1 VPYSAHDAIIRSGKT
16 FLKTKEHGEIALRV
30 FGSHNLQN
38 ISAALEVSKLIGLT
52 EESFYKAIASFEG
65 AKNRLELVLENNGSK
80 VYKDYAH
87 SPSKVEATVN
97 ALKKQFNDAKVIAAF
112 ELHTFS
118 SLNRDFIRE
127 YKGSLDNADV
137 AIVYLNPKNLKVN
150 DAVPF
155 TEGDIQKAF
164 GNDSLIFIQ
173 DDTALLSTL
182 EKAKDIDKKQVY
194 AFLSSGKF
202 NNLNLEETAEK
213 LIS

>member
-1 VPYSAHDAIIRSGKT
+1 
-16 FLKTKEHGEIALRV
+16 
-30 FGSHNLQN
+30 
-38 ISAALEVSKLIGLT
+38 
-52 EESFYKAIASFEG
+52 
-65 AKNRLELVLENNGSK
+65 
-80 VYKDYAH
+80 
-87 SPSKVEATVN
+87 VEATVN
-97 ALKKQFNDAKVIAAF
+97 ALKKQFNDAKVIAVF

>member
-1 VPYSAHDAIIRSGKT
+1 
-16 FLKTKEHGEIALRV
+16 
-30 FGSHNLQN
+30 
-38 ISAALEVSKLIGLT
+38 
-52 EESFYKAIASFEG
+52 
-65 AKNRLELVLENNGSK
+65 
-80 VYKDYAH
+80 
-87 SPSKVEATVN
+87 
-97 ALKKQFNDAKVIAAF
+97 
-112 ELHTFS
+112 LHTFS